1 MNTLMN
7 GKFKITIRNVFNFTF
22 DQFNGSFL
30 IINFYFK
37 KCTYHILLN
46 GRVYILKINIC
57 IEIAFYF
64 FYILY

>member
-22 DQFNGSFL
+22 DQFNVSFL

-46 GRVYILKINIC
+46 CSVYILKINIC
-57 IEIAFYF
+57 IEI
-64 FYILY
+64 